1 MSGTE
6 IQSDEPGGLD
16 ADQLV
21 LGLRGLSRSLQRFL
35 IAQAQANGLALTE
48 LTTLIRAADNGGVIP
63 AEAARELG
71 LQRGSMTSLADRL
84 EQRRLIRR
92 VAHPTDRRL
101 LLLQATA
108 EGNKLLEGALAPLL
122 SQLSELADALG
133 QDQLEALNGFVGELT
148 ALLDQQ
154 ANAPRAPRR
163 SIASAA
169 KPPRPRSQPSNK
181 DAVPPL
187 ERSSVRS

>member
-1 MSGTE
+1 VSGTE
-6 IQSDEPGGLD
+6 IQSEQPGSLD

-35 IAQAQANGLALTE
+35 IVQAQANGLALTE
-48 LTTLIRAADNGGVIP
+48 LTTLIRAADDGGVIP

-101 LLLQATA
+101 LLLQATPQGH
-108 EGNKLLEGALAPLL
+108 ELLEGALAPLL
-122 SQLSELADALG
+122 GQLSELADVLG

-148 ALLDQQ
+148 ALLGQH
-154 ANAPRAPRR
+154 ANAPRAQRR

-169 KPPRPRSQPSNK
+169 KPRRPRSQPSNK

-187 ERSSVRS
+187 ERSSARS

>member
-1 MSGTE
+1 MDGTE
-6 IQSDEPGGLD
+6 IQSEEAGRLD
-16 ADQLV
+16 AAQLV
-21 LGLRGLSRSLQRFL
+21 RGLRGLSRSLQRFL
-35 IAQAQANGLALTE
+35 TAQAQANGLALTE
-48 LTTLIRAADNGGVIP
+48 LTTLIRAADDGGVIP

-101 LLLQATA
+101 LLLQTTA

-133 QDQLEALNGFVGELT
+133 QDQLEAFNEFVGQLT
-148 ALLDQQ
+148 ALLDQH
-154 ANAPRAPRR
+154 ASAPRAQRR
-163 SIASAA
+163 SIASAT
-169 KPPRPRSQPSNK
+169 KPRRPRSYTSK
-181 DAVPPL
+181 
-187 ERSSVRS
+187 

>member
-1 MSGTE
+1 MVCRYRGGVGGTE
-6 IQSDEPGGLD
+6 IQTQEPVDLG

-21 LGLRGLSRSLQRFL
+21 LGLQALSRALQKFFT
-35 IAQAQANGLALTE
+35 AQAQANGLALTE
-48 LTTLIRAADNGGVIP
+48 LTTLIRAADDGGVIP

-108 EGNKLLEGALAPLL
+108 QGHKLLEGALAPLL
-122 SQLSELADALG
+122 GQLSELAGALG
-133 QDQLEALNGFVGELT
+133 QDQLGALNGFVGELT
-148 ALLDQQ
+148 TLLDQQ
-154 ANAPRAPRR
+154 TNAPRAQRR
-163 SIASAA
+163 STASAA
-169 KPPRPRSQPSNK
+169 KPQRPRQ
-181 DAVPPL
+181 
-187 ERSSVRS
+187 

>member
-1 MSGTE
+1 MDRTE
-6 IQSDEPGGLD
+6 IQSEVPGGLD

-21 LGLRGLSRSLQRFL
+21 IRLRGLSRSLRKFL
-35 IAQAQANGLALTE
+35 TAQAQANGLALTE
-48 LTTLIRAADNGGVIP
+48 LTTLIRAAEDGGVIP

-108 EGNKLLEGALAPLL
+108 QGNKLLEGALAPLL
-122 SQLSELADALG
+122 SQLSELAGVLG
-133 QDQLEALNGFVGELT
+133 QDQLEAFNGFVGELT
-148 ALLDQQ
+148 ALLDQH
-154 ANAPRAPRR
+154 ANAPQAQRR
-163 SIASAA
+163 SLTSAA
-169 KPPRPRSQPSNK
+169 KPRRLAGPS
-181 DAVPPL
+181 
-187 ERSSVRS
+187 R